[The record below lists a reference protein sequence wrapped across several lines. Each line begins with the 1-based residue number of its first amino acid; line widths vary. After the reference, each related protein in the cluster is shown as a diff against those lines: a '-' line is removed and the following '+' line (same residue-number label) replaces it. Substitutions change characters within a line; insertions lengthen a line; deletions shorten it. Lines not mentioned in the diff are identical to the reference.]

1 MWKRLDSY
9 KGFWSAL
16 RGCGCPLIVCG
27 VNSTINETS
36 NITFNG
42 EQCDNPMYGR
52 IINCTESE
60 KTYLPSFTDEQT
72 KEMVNTLGMYS
83 NIAFTYVYHIINSA
97 FGGQPWAI
105 RQFCSYIFNAIK
117 NQREPTRIY
126 EVSKATCN
134 NLLSKFK
141 SSASGVSLCET
152 ILQHL
157 RIYQTEYTMLKKIA
171 LNPEKYN
178 VFSGK
183 DAILIEH
190 LQKYGL
196 IECKRSIIP
205 REG

>member
-1 MWKRLDSY
+1 M
-9 KGFWSAL
+9 
-16 RGCGCPLIVCG
+16 
-27 VNSTINETS
+27 
-36 NITFNG
+36 
-42 EQCDNPMYGR
+42 
-52 IINCTESE
+52 
-60 KTYLPSFTDEQT
+60 
-72 KEMVNTLGMYS
+72 
-83 NIAFTYVYHIINSA
+83 
-97 FGGQPWAI
+97 
-105 RQFCSYIFNAIK
+105 
-117 NQREPTRIY
+117 
-126 EVSKATCN
+126 
-134 NLLSKFK
+134 
-141 SSASGVSLCET
+141 CET